1 MELVTID
8 SKKILLNSRME
19 ELSFSKTNYDSVVTQ
34 SGLLAV
40 SKNSPDG
47 KYDFTFS
54 EWRFND
60 VLALE
65 TEGHKNRVVHY
76 SGTNPLSSKAKT
88 FLTIAEGNDYFD
100 AGFAICSMLTQAA
113 LEKVNVPLVG
123 AGGIIVDISKTET
136 RLLFIPEDLYK
147 FSAGGLSDA
156 EFTRI
161 QAQWLNLT
169 IYDLPAVC
177 FMRAVIAYKIIT
189 GKMPYTATDP
199 LERNADL
206 LDHKFT
212 PVNYIINGI
221 NKELSYA
228 INKALKLNANVV
240 KEPGKKKKG
249 KDVEDLT
256 PTPEFPLELLK
267 DSKIIS
273 DKEKLPEEEFSVSVQ
288 NFKKRQASRIKF
300 RRFLRRN
307 KVAIIVGILAIVVGI
322 FIGINTYSSNM
333 DHYTAKGQ
341 TAKEVFQIYC
351 MSINSK
357 DSILM
362 DDVSKGKTV
371 EKQNDA
377 VSSVFV
383 IGKMRQQYGVD
394 SGYEDPSEWFL
405 SVSGNESYFLH
416 SVYGIT
422 NLYID
427 GEYCDMNINI
437 KKKIDKPEPVKF
449 EDGKEVKDGD
459 VKTLNIEYD
468 LLYTNPDEFEIL
480 ITHIKGKTELTF
492 HKDQWYV
499 SDLDFN
505 EDASVITA
513 EEYLTEFNKAFAENE
528 KDHFKTA
535 DALRKIYPWI
545 PSVSNLKR
553 AQEKMIR
560 DYMELSIISPVEND
574 QK

>member
-147 FSAGGLSDA
+147 FSAGGLSDT

-177 FMRAVIAYKIIT
+177 FMRAVIAYKMIT

-288 NFKKRQASRIKF
+288 NFKKRQASRIKL

-333 DHYTAKGQ
+333 NHYTAKGQ

-499 SDLDFN
+499 SDLDFD

-560 DYMELSIISPVEND
+560 DYKELSIISPVEND

>member
-199 LERNADL
+199 LERNADR